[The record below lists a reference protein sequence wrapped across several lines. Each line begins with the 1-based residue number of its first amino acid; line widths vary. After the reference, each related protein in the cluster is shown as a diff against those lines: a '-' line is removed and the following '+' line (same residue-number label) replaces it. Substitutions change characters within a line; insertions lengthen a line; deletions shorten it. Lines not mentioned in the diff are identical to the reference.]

1 MKAHVNERA
10 MRSDLVRLTQQTSR
24 ADVAIW
30 EESFYVTRTRF
41 HTMQNTFSM
50 RDREELLSMISN
62 MHNPRATTTNVQS
75 TLQDTTP
82 TGATTI
88 AISPRADQ
96 QQQTYPATEG
106 AIYTFASPLRE
117 AGREPLLHLTV
128 TASTGAVSTVTDPR
142 VNVLAQ
148 SLPPTGEA
156 QQLHNEP
163 DEGPAFLP
171 AIKPAPELKV
181 TRNRSAY
188 VAAAVPL
195 SGAQCGSVHA
205 TAGESVHT
213 TAEES
218 GFGAATPTGTQDAN
232 PTRSISITMEIPV
245 NRSAPGEK
253 NPANS

>member
-1 MKAHVNERA
+1 MI
-10 MRSDLVRLTQQTSR
+10 LT
-24 ADVAIW
+24 
-30 EESFYVTRTRF
+30 
-41 HTMQNTFSM
+41 MP
-50 RDREELLSMISN
+50 
-62 MHNPRATTTNVQS
+62 NPREAS

-128 TASTGAVSTVTDPR
+128 TAPTGAVSTVTDPR

-171 AIKPAPELKV
+171 AIKLAPELKV
-181 TRNRSAY
+181 MRNRSAY
-188 VAAAVPL
+188 AVGAATPTG
-195 SGAQCGSVHA
+195 GAQCGSVQA
-205 TAGESVHT
+205 TAGDSGHT

-218 GFGAATPTGTQDAN
+218 GVGAAAPTGAQGTN
-232 PTRSISITMEIPV
+232 HKSSISITMEIPA
-245 NRSAPGEK
+245 NRGAPGGKE
-253 NPANS
+253 PRE